1 MLMTA
6 SSVAATRDKK
16 HIPGE
21 AGVWVFIMGDMLI
34 FALFF
39 AVFAFYRGEQ
49 AEVFDVSQATLNVNF
64 GAFNTLLLL
73 TSSWFVVMAV
83 NAARHQLRRQAR
95 NLFFLAF
102 ACGGGFAAVKI
113 IEYSEKVQAGY
124 YLTTNDFYMYY
135 YIFTG
140 LHFVH
145 VIIGMVLLGFVMLRL
160 SGEAREGDIAFFE
173 VGASYWHMVD
183 VLWIILFPL
192 IYLLK

>member
-1 MLMTA
+1 MLMA
-6 SSVAATRDKK
+6 DNMNSSKVER

-21 AGVWVFIMGDMLI
+21 AGVWIFIMGDMVI

-39 AVFAFYRGEQ
+39 AVFAFYRVEQ
-49 AEVFDVSQATLNVNF
+49 AELFTTSQSMLNVHY
-64 GAFNTLLLL
+64 GALNTLILL

-83 NAARHQLRRQAR
+83 DAARKQLRKESFR
-95 NLFFLAF
+95 LFLLAF
-102 ACGGGFAAVKI
+102 LCGAGFSTVKI
-113 IEYSEKVQAGY
+113 IEYGEKVQSGI
-124 YLTTNDFYMYY
+124 YLTTNDFFMYY
-135 YIFTG
+135 YVFTG

-145 VIIGMVLLGFVMLRL
+145 VIIGMVLLGFVMRKLTKPA
-160 SGEAREGDIAFFE
+160 EASDMSFFE